1 MAIRLSGKGIGLS
14 NKGIGR
20 RKDYIENPVE
30 DMIASTGIRVKR
42 YDREKLD
49 INSYLSREDA
59 ESFKRMPPAKR
70 QQIMYEFSRSPEYKN
85 IENMLEN
92 YKLENDIKTS
102 ISVHEPVR
110 TQKIRYNEDYMYSVP
125 VRNNFRSENR
135 SYDIPESN
143 AGTIHLS
150 KEQNM
155 DHENMTDR
163 MHDTIQE
170 NHDEVTSYREATHVQ
185 DGMSDDYNALSVTDM
200 SDDVLSSPADNTF
213 DKSAKSKRK
222 RTARIRLSDEKNT
235 DNSSSGSEYEN
246 NSSYA
251 NSSDSNNSNS
261 NKSNSSNEG
270 HSSERTHH
278 EYSYTESQTYQA
290 ENVNTATETA
300 GTATETAA
308 EGAEAAAG
316 ASSAGTSEIVK
327 AAEKAVKKY
336 ADTIQQAVEQDSN
349 DRGVPK
355 EIPENESITT
365 AASGIM
371 SKLTTTAITMGAFV
385 ATYFSTVIFQ
395 VIAIILFV
403 AVIAALV
410 ISVIT
415 SVAGVITNTVN
426 KVSNGIR
433 MYMLSEN
440 TISYSQ
446 DLNEAAN
453 DNEIL
458 NYVNYLMAIMEVE
471 SHGNGNDPMQSS
483 ESAGLP
489 PDSFDNPKDSINQ
502 GAYYF
507 ACCISKANDEGCD
520 LMTAVQAYNFG
531 TGFIN
536 YVADNGGK
544 YTLDLAISFAEEYSG
559 GIQVD
564 YSNPIAVDYNGGWRY
579 AYGNMF
585 YAQLVNQY
593 IYSYEDAAVQKIIDE
608 AMKYYGWE
616 YTWGGSNPD
625 EGFDCSGLVQWCY
638 ATAGIELPRTSREQ
652 WDWCEEISV
661 DDIVPGDLLFYQN
674 ESSGG
679 EIGHVAIYIGD
690 GKVYEAG
697 DPIGVYDNNDSWHQD
712 NLLNAGRIIHF
723 EPDEGL
729 EDE

>member
-20 RKDYIENPVE
+20 RKDYVENPVE
-30 DMIASTGIRVKR
+30 DIIVSSGIRVKR

-49 INSYLSREDA
+49 VNSYLSREDA

-70 QQIMYEFSRSPEYKN
+70 QQIMYEFSHSAEYKN
-85 IENMLEN
+85 IEKLLGN
-92 YKLENDIKTS
+92 YKPENDIKTS
-102 ISVHEPVR
+102 INVHEPVR

-125 VRNNFRSENR
+125 VRNNFKSENR

-150 KEQNM
+150 N
-155 DHENMTDR
+155 
-163 MHDTIQE
+163 QE

-185 DGMSDDYNALSVTDM
+185 DGM

-251 NSSDSNNSNS
+251 SSSDSNNSNS
-261 NKSNSSNEG
+261 NKSNSGYEG

-446 DLNEAAN
+446 DLSEAAD

-544 YTLDLAISFAEEYSG
+544 YTLDLAISFAEEYSDG
-559 GIQVD
+559 MQVD

-593 IYSYEDAAVQKIIDE
+593 IYSYEDDAVQKIIDE

-638 ATAGIELPRTSREQ
+638 AIAGIELPRTSREQ

-712 NLLNAGRIIHF
+712 NLLHAGRIIHF